1 MARLDLNAAR
11 AARSE
16 AENAPHEVVLGYDK
30 DGAEQVFTLPP
41 RAPLE
46 FLDHL
51 PKLEFAEAMQ
61 VLLGG
66 QQAWERFAA
75 AGAELDDLL
84 AIAADLYGIGD
95 LLGEASASRASS
107 PNGGRPSKPTG
118 APTTAATSRRT
129 ATAKARSGSASSSP

>member
-11 AARSE
+11 AGRSE
-16 AENAPHEVVLGYDK
+16 AENAPHEVVLGYTA
-30 DGAEQVFTLPP
+30 DGAEQVFPLPP
-41 RAPLE
+41 RMPLL

-51 PKLEFAEAMQ
+51 AKLEFAEAMQ
-61 VLLGG
+61 VLLGD
-66 QQAWERFAA
+66 QQAWERFAKA
-75 AGAELDDLL
+75 KAELDDLI

-118 APTTAATSRRT
+118 RPTTAATSRKT
-129 ATAKARSGSASSSP
+129 ATAKTRSGSGGSSP